1 MPCGDYSVVFAQAD
15 GSYAEQLDYFEVN
28 VDKSS
33 AEFAWIQKI
42 VQKTTESVHTMNECV
57 IAALSELLVDAV

>member
-1 MPCGDYSVVFAQAD
+1 VFAQAD

-33 AEFAWIQKI
+33 AEFAWIQNV
-42 VQKTTESVHTMNECV
+42 VQKTTESVHTMNEYA
-57 IAALSELLVDAV
+57 IADLELLVDAV